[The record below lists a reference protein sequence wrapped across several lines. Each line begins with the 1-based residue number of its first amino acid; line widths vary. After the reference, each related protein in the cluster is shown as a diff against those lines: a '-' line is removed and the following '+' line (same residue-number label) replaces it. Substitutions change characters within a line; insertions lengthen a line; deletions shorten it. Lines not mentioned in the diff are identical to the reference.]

1 MFLKNKLIISLYAA
15 ATALLIDAL
24 RRIPTFF
31 FIEADP
37 VLRWGMLFSILF
49 IAFSICS
56 RTPFVRGIIG
66 RFGKERTQQYA
77 LLNNLHSGI
86 LVIDPQGRILFHN
99 LHFET
104 IFNKI
109 ANWIPIKTID
119 ALFDYNYFE
128 FYLNPDEQ
136 RALFARLIDR
146 SKKRKENEIISTLD
160 IGSEIISARA
170 VPLHPDSPSDRR
182 IMVIWDL
189 ITRQKNQSR
198 WEKVVEEQ
206 IENTSGE
213 LTAASNALMASSV
226 KVKEIAQDTS
236 KQAQDVASFSREV
249 TELILKL
256 SDAVN
261 RSASKID
268 VISENVGNSR
278 KISASAL
285 DESRSSRRLITE
297 LSDMAGDISKSTQ
310 SIQEI
315 MAQTHVLSLNATIE
329 AARAGEAGKGFA
341 VIANEVGN
349 LAKQTAAMSEEITR
363 IVDLILEKIP
373 LSVSS
378 IETVE
383 SVVREMNGITLSIV
397 DLMDEQTEMMSSMN
411 DHMKEANDNS
421 EQITQR
427 MDEVVSYSYNTLEQI
442 EKSRNAGKDIASIA
456 ELFHL
461 IVSRFGEERI
471 VTPNDIYHML
481 TIIQQLIDAWISK
494 ELPEPM
500 GRELSVIPL
509 ETFEGKKPA
518 NVLKTAMEAYQ
529 CFLTLNSIPH
539 EAIPFPKGT
548 VTPTQTYNFLCKM
561 MESVEAILKAR
572 KYDHLRELK
581 QARPVTGKTPN
592 DAFALAHSIH
602 SKLQRVPLSPSQ
614 RKSVQS

>member
-1 MFLKNKLIISLYAA
+1 MIFEALAALPMVFPGLQGINAHPLFRGTTLFLTVFSLFGVYARSA
-15 ATALLIDAL
+15 KRKRD
-24 RRIPTFF
+24 
-31 FIEADP
+31 
-37 VLRWGMLFSILF
+37 
-49 IAFSICS
+49 
-56 RTPFVRGIIG
+56 
-66 RFGKERTQQYA
+66 KKKYA
-77 LLNNLHSGI
+77 LLNNIHTGI
-86 LVIDPQGRILFHN
+86 IVINPQGTILFHN
-99 LHFET
+99 AHFEL

-109 ANWIPIKTID
+109 SHWLPIKTIET
-119 ALFDYNYFE
+119 LPTYNYFD

-136 RALFARLIDR
+136 RGLFAKLTGR
-146 SKKRKENEIISTLD
+146 SKKTKEDEIVSTLD

-170 VPLHPDSPSDRR
+170 VPLHMDDPSDHH
-182 IMVIWDL
+182 IMVSWDL
-189 ITRQKNQSR
+189 ITWESNQSR

-213 LTAASNALMASSV
+213 LTAASDALMTSSV

-249 TELILKL
+249 TDLILKL
-256 SDAVN
+256 SEAVN
-261 RSASKID
+261 RSAAKIN

-278 KISASAL
+278 KISESAL

-297 LSDMAGDISKSTQ
+297 LSHMAGDISKSTQ
-310 SIQEI
+310 TIQEI

-329 AARAGEAGKGFA
+329 ASRAGKAGKGFA

-363 IVDLILEKIP
+363 IVDQILKKIP

-397 DLMDEQTEMMSSMN
+397 DLMEEQTQMMTVMN
-411 DHMKEANDNS
+411 DHMREANDNS

-427 MDEVVSYSYNTLEQI
+427 MDDVVNYSYNTLEQI
-442 EKSRNAGKDIASIA
+442 EKSRNAGKDIHSIA

-481 TIIQQLIDAWISK
+481 TIIRQLIHAWISN
-494 ELPEPM
+494 ELPEAMAYEISTIPM
-500 GRELSVIPL
+500 ES
-509 ETFEGKKPA
+509 FDGKKPA
-518 NVLKTAMEAYQ
+518 NVLKTAMESYQ
-529 CFLTLNSIPH
+529 CFVTLNQIPQ
-539 EAIPFPKGT
+539 ETLPFPKGT

-561 MESVEAILKAR
+561 MESVEAILHAKQ
-572 KYDHLRELK
+572 YENIRELK
-581 QARPVTGKTPN
+581 LARPVTGKTPN
-592 DAFALAHSIH
+592 DAFAIAHALH
-602 SKLQRVPLSPSQ
+602 EKLKRAATYYRPI
-614 RKSVQS
+614 